1 MSLRTPLA
9 RVRHLGSAK
18 DGTHHWWMQRL
29 TAVALVPLTIW
40 FAVGVIAHVG
50 AELSAVRLWLARPI
64 NAGAMILFVAAVFHH
79 GQLGMQVVIED
90 YVHHEGLKL
99 AGIVAVK
106 LVSALLAL
114 TCAVAVVQIAT
125 AR

>member
-1 MSLRTPLA
+1 MSIRTPIA

-29 TAVALVPLTIW
+29 TAIALVPLTLW
-40 FAVGVIAHVG
+40 FAAGVIAHVG
-50 AELSAVRLWLARPI
+50 AELSAVEEWLGRPI
-64 NAGAMILFVAAVFHH
+64 NAAAMILFLAAVFHH

-90 YVHHEGLKL
+90 YVHREGLKV
-99 AGIVAVK
+99 AAIVAVK

-114 TCAVAVVQIAT
+114 TSAVAVLQVAIG
-125 AR
+125 